1 MKEIKPEKIKN
12 IKKYCNKPE
21 ITKDQ
26 IKSAIDEAIIIIDK
40 NIEAFSNN
48 FPASASVNNVYSCT
62 ENTDWTPAFWTGML
76 WLAYEVTNDEKYKK
90 VAEIQCETYKNRI
103 EKRIN
108 TQTHDLGFL
117 YTLSCVSAY
126 KLTNNEEYKETALK
140 AADALME
147 RYNEKAGIIQAWG
160 DLNDPSES
168 GRMIVDCSMN
178 IPLLY
183 WASEVTGN
191 KKYYN
196 AAYSHIQKT
205 GEYIV
210 RDDASTFHTFY
221 MDVETGEPKFGT
233 THQGNSDDSCWA
245 RGQAW
250 AIYGFPLSYKYTSDK
265 GMLDISSKVANYFIN
280 RLPEDDIC
288 YWDLIFTNGDE
299 ERDSSSAAIA
309 ICGLDELSKGLSD
322 TDEYKAVYKN
332 AGLSMLKSLI
342 DNYAVS
348 SKDSSNGLLFHAVY
362 SKPHNRGV
370 DECCIWGDYYYME
383 ALVRAYKDWELY
395 W

>member
-1 MKEIKPEKIKN
+1 MKEIKSENIKN
-12 IKKYCNKPE
+12 IEKYYNKPE
-21 ITKDQ
+21 ITREQ
-26 IKSAIDEAIIIIDK
+26 IKAAIDEALIIIDK
-40 NIEAFSNN
+40 NIEDFSNN
-48 FPASASVNNVYSCT
+48 FPASASVNHVYSCT

-108 TQTHDLGFL
+108 TETHDLGFL

-126 KLTNNEEYKETALK
+126 KLTKNEEYKDTALK

-183 WASEVTGN
+183 WAFEVTGN
-191 KKYYN
+191 KKYYD

-205 GEYIV
+205 GDYIV

-221 MDVETGEPKFGT
+221 MDVETGEPRFGT
-233 THQGNSDDSCWA
+233 THQGNSDNSCWA

-250 AIYGFPLSYKYTSDK
+250 AIYGFPLSYKYTSEK

-288 YWDLIFTNGDE
+288 YWDLVFTSGNE

-309 ICGLDELSKGLSD
+309 ICGLDELSKGLSEMD
-322 TDEYKAVYKN
+322 DYKTIYKN